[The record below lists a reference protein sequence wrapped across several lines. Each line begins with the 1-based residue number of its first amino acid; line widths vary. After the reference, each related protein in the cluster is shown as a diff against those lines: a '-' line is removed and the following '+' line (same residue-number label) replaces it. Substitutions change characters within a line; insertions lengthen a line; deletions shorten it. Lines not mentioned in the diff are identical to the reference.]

1 MELSE
6 MSRDDIRNE
15 LSTIVGSLIETDD
28 RDFAAK
34 AVLRGRQHELRQE
47 IALRPAT
54 ADELVWLR
62 RELGRLKATV
72 ERHLEARPNVAAMG
86 DGGEGGGNG
95 LAEAQQMV
103 WDYDESTGWKRTRS
117 RIGAIERRIAEAE
130 A

>member
-15 LSTIVGSLIETDD
+15 LSVIVGSLINTDD

-47 IALRPAT
+47 ISLRPAT

-72 ERHLEARPNVAAMG
+72 QRHLEARPGVAAMG
-86 DGGEGGGNG
+86 DGSEGGGNG
-95 LAEAQQMV
+95 LAEAQQLG
-103 WDYDESTGWKRTRS
+103 WDYDESTGWKRTS
-117 RIGAIERRIAEAE
+117 ARIGAIERRIAEAKG
-130 A
+130 